1 MRCFIYF
8 FIRKL
13 KEKNYCINCGVLDGF
28 LALIKT
34 VTIRLQCYD
43 NFFFKISLIS
53 SISCVKFKNEWQ
65 SVGRSQSRVAC
76 RLAANKQF
84 VLQTDNVAQSF
95 LEAKV
100 KQNTKIKPKI
110 TYLTWVMAFLAVRT
124 KIDNWKIC
132 HRPILAV
139 CIKMYLLSI
148 RKKSITGFVKR
159 KLRPLSFSVMV
170 QRIFPSWA
178 LSQTRFKTFYLW
190 IV

>member
-34 VTIRLQCYD
+34 VTVRVQCYN

-53 SISCVKFKNEWQ
+53 SISCFRFENEWQ
-65 SVGRSQSRVAC
+65 SVGLSQSRVAC

-84 VLQTDNVAQSF
+84 AFQTVNVAQNF

-100 KQNTKIKPKI
+100 KQNRKIKSKT
-110 TYLTWVMAFLAVRT
+110 TYLTWVMRT

-132 HRPILAV
+132 HRPIFAV

-148 RKKSITGFVKR
+148 RKKSITGFVKESYAHC
-159 KLRPLSFSVMV
+159 LFL
-170 QRIFPSWA
+170 
-178 LSQTRFKTFYLW
+178 
-190 IV
+190 